1 MSQTCPLCRDPIG
14 RVSHGGI
21 AITDAQ
27 RERIIASYKLFDMTV
42 NPDLSGICITE
53 RRSMLASVTGTHS
66 HTKHDLKFDGA
77 PVYLLLK
84 GFRYNRVTPPYPEN
98 LGFVFRVDDESTRS
112 QLAALS
118 CITSDYSLVRQTTPG
133 NQPYFCVKTDDH
145 SCYFR
150 DGIAA
155 TEIPK
160 AGIVNAIVRPLA
172 ITIQGKNVL
181 QLCIVQAAFEKY
193 QEPKDALSIYDHVPH
208 SNVQPN
214 PT

>member
-1 MSQTCPLCRDPIG
+1 MLTNKRAQGKNDPRLTLMEDNCTICLNQHTDTDSYVTTCRHRFHRSCVSIWTNMSQTCPLCRDPIG

-118 CITSDYSLVRQTTPG
+118 CITSDYSLVRQATPLL
-133 NQPYFCVKTDDH
+133 
-145 SCYFR
+145 R
-150 DGIAA
+150 
-155 TEIPK
+155 
-160 AGIVNAIVRPLA
+160 
-172 ITIQGKNVL
+172 KNR
-181 QLCIVQAAFEKY
+181 
-193 QEPKDALSIYDHVPH
+193 
-208 SNVQPN
+208 
-214 PT
+214 